1 MTTILLADD
10 HELVRKGIRHL
21 IETEADF
28 RVVGEASNGI
38 ETSRLAQELKPDV
51 VVLDLNMPDTSG
63 LDLIQ
68 RLKNKQP
75 HIRIVILS
83 MYSNEVYVTEA
94 LRCGAEAY
102 VLKEAA
108 AAELVTALYEV
119 AMGRRFLCSALAQR
133 AFRLYSNKAKITNET
148 ADPLER
154 LTTREL
160 QILQLLIEK
169 SLTNAQIGERLFI
182 SRRTVEIHRANMMK
196 KLGLKSYSDLVNLA
210 ILRGFLPSEKSKELT
225 QERSVKSRV
234 QPFKELYNQCV
245 SVMRTRG
252 SG

>member
-28 RVVGEASNGI
+28 HVVGEASNGI

-108 AAELVTALYEV
+108 PAELVTAIYEV
-119 AMGRRFLCSALAQR
+119 TRGRRFLCSALAQR
-133 AFRLYSNKAKITNET
+133 AFRIYSNKAKSANE
-148 ADPLER
+148 AKDPFDR
-154 LTTREL
+154 LTIRET
-160 QILQLLIEK
+160 QVLQLIIEQN
-169 SLTNAQIGERLFI
+169 LTNVQISERLFI

-196 KLGLKSYSDLVNLA
+196 KLAFKSYSDLVQLSV
-210 ILRGFLPSEKSKELT
+210 LRGFLPSEKSKKLA
-225 QERSVKSRV
+225 
-234 QPFKELYNQCV
+234 PGIIC
-245 SVMRTRG
+245 
-252 SG
+252 